1 VTSGNSKEKYTTLIL
16 GAGAS
21 EHLKYP
27 LGRDLVKDIYE
38 LKGKIK
44 ESSWSENE
52 LNTFFDHLREY
63 EPDSIDEYLGRQQKR
78 NMTSQIDIGKFLI
91 SHVLKKNESK
101 EKLFSNSGW
110 YRILRNYLMDG
121 VGNFKKTKPLAIITF
136 NYDRSLDAYLHH
148 RYHERCSDKGISWED
163 SWAEL
168 QCKLPI
174 IHVHGMLGSYPKI
187 PYEEKFEGNDLLKL
201 SKEIKIIHEL
211 TKIKNG
217 FANEEFKLANEY
229 LTKSDKIVFMGFGL
243 HKENIERL
251 NYFNTKN
258 MHGLLEISGAFGHIS
273 EFEFSKI
280 LENNDSRQLKKD
292 MKNAHKNQNVRFNTC
307 NEFVRYQELIDLSKE
322 FSRMYDLKW

>member
-1 VTSGNSKEKYTTLIL
+1 VTHGNSKEKYTTLIL

-21 EHLKYP
+21 KHLKYP
-27 LGRDLVKDIYE
+27 LGRGLVENIYE
-38 LKGKIK
+38 LKGKIE
-44 ESSWSENE
+44 ESPWSENE
-52 LNTFFDHLREY
+52 LNTFFDNLREY
-63 EPDSIDEYLGRQQKR
+63 EPDSIDEYLSRQQKR
-78 NMTSQIDIGKFLI
+78 KMTSQIDIGKFLI
-91 SHVLKKNESK
+91 SRVLKENELK
-101 EKLFSNSGW
+101 EKLFHDSGW
-110 YRILRNYLMDG
+110 YRILRNDLMDG

-136 NYDRSLDAYLHH
+136 NYDRSLEAYLHR
-148 RYHERCSDKGISWED
+148 RYHARCSDKGISWED

-168 QCKLPI
+168 QEQLPI

-187 PYEEKFEGNDLLKL
+187 PYEEKIEDNDLLKL

-258 MHGLLEISGAFGHIS
+258 MHGLLEISGAFGSIS

-280 LENNDSRQLKKD
+280 LENNDSRQLKKE
-292 MKNAHKNQNVRFNTC
+292 MKKARKNHKVSFVTC
-307 NEFVRYQELIDLSKE
+307 DEFVRYHELIDLSI
-322 FSRMYDLKW
+322 

>member
-1 VTSGNSKEKYTTLIL
+1 MTNGNSKKKYTTLIL

-21 EHLKYP
+21 QHLGYP
-27 LGRDLVKDIYE
+27 LGRDLVKKIYE

-44 ESSWSENE
+44 ELPWSENE
-52 LNTFFDHLREY
+52 LNTFFDNLMEY

-78 NMTSQIDIGKFLI
+78 KMTSQVDIGKFLI
-91 SHVLKKNESK
+91 SRVLKDNESK

-136 NYDRSLDAYLHH
+136 NYDRSLEAYLHS
-148 RYHERCSDKGISWED
+148 RYHARCSDKRISWED

-168 QCKLPI
+168 QEQLPI

-187 PYEEKFEGNDLLKL
+187 PYEEKFEDLLKL

-211 TKIKNG
+211 AKIKNG

-258 MHGLLEISGAFGHIS
+258 MHGLLEISGAFGSIS
-273 EFEFSKI
+273 PFEFSKI
-280 LENNDSRQLKKD
+280 LENNDSRQLKKEMEKARGND
-292 MKNAHKNQNVRFNTC
+292 KVRFVPC
-307 NEFVRYQELIDLSKE
+307 DDFVRDHELIDLSI
-322 FSRMYDLKW
+322 